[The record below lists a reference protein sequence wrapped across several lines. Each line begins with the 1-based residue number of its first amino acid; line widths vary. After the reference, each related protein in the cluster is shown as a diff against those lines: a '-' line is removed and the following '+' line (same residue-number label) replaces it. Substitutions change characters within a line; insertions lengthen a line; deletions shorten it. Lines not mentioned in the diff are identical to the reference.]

1 MHEIIFICNIISFS
15 DIVEVFKFFELIYYF
30 LYVK

>member
-1 MHEIIFICNIISFS
+1 MHEIIFICNIIWIS
-15 DIVEVFKFFELIYYF
+15 DTVEVFKFFELIYYF